1 MEKYTLTARR
11 MGLSAVVTPL
21 AALSGIILLP
31 ILTRNLAIA
40 DYGTWALI
48 TITISLLPMLVT
60 LGLPN
65 SLIRFGAAAKEKRE
79 IREMFYSMGF
89 IVLVS
94 SSVACGLLF
103 LFLPQIA
110 SLFQN
115 NLTIARLLIPIIL
128 IACLIYFVT
137 QYFVT
142 RQQIKRY
149 SVFMLFSA
157 YLNAAL
163 VTYFVISGHGLEGA
177 VIALLIQQL
186 VVFSVMMC
194 LIVAEI
200 GFALPKFAN
209 VKQHLAYGL
218 PLVSGLLSS
227 WVVNSSDR
235 YLIALFLGAA
245 AVGYYSPGYTAG
257 AMIGMIAAPLTT
269 LLPVVLSKHYDENNL
284 ADVRTILTYS
294 LKYYAGI
301 AIPCVFALSALS
313 KPLLLV
319 LTTQQIAANGYLV
332 TPFVAAGTALFGA
345 YTVIVMTVALRKK
358 TSVVGVIWIL
368 SAVLNFGLNLILIP
382 YLGLIGAA
390 LTTFLAFLL
399 AFVLTTL
406 YSFRQFKFDV
416 NGGFIVKSVC
426 GSSIMALFLLSWSPS
441 GVFSILLS
449 IVLAVAIYLSILL
462 ALRGFTIQ
470 EIKLIYRIY
479 KGS

>member
-21 AALSGIILLP
+21 VALSNIILLP

-48 TITISLLPMLVT
+48 TITISLLPVLVT

-79 IREMFYSMGF
+79 IQEMFYSMGF

-94 SSVACGLLF
+94 CSVACGLLF
-103 LFLPQIA
+103 LLLPQIA

-115 NLTIARLLIPIIL
+115 NLTIAQLLIPIIL

-149 SVFMLFSA
+149 SVLMLFSA

-163 VTYFVISGHGLEGA
+163 VAYFVISGHGLEGA

-186 VVFSVMMC
+186 VVFSAMMC

-200 GFALPKFAN
+200 GFAIPKFAN
-209 VKQHLAYGL
+209 VKHHLAYGL
-218 PLVSGLLSS
+218 PLVAGLLSS

-235 YLIALFLGAA
+235 YLIALFLGIA

-269 LLPVVLSKHYDENNL
+269 LLPSVLSKHYDENNI
-284 ADVRTILTYS
+284 ADVRTIMTYS

-301 AIPCVFALSALS
+301 AVPSVFALSVLS

-319 LTTQQIAANGYLV
+319 LTTQQIAANGYFV
-332 TPFVAAGTALFGA
+332 TPFVAAGTALLGA
-345 YTVIVMTVALRKK
+345 YTVIVMTIALKKK
-358 TSVVGVIWIL
+358 TAVIGTIWIL
-368 SAVLNFGLNLILIP
+368 CAALNFGLNFILIP

-390 LTTFLAFLL
+390 LSTFLAFLL
-399 AFVLTTL
+399 AFVLTTH
-406 YSFRQFKFDV
+406 YSFRYFKFDV
-416 NGGFIVKSVC
+416 NGRFIVKSVFA
-426 GSSIMALFLLSWSPS
+426 SSIMALFLLLWNPS
-441 GVFSILLS
+441 GPVSILLS
-449 IVLAVAIYLSILL
+449 IAIAAVIYIALLL
-462 ALRGFTIQ
+462 ALRGVSVL
-470 EIKLIYRIY
+470 EVKLIYRMF